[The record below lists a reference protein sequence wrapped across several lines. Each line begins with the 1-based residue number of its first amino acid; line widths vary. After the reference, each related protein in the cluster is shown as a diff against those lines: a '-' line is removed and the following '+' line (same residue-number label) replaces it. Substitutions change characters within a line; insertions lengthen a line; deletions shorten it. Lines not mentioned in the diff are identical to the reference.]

1 MNPKPLE
8 EAKNPLLAH
17 TLPALLRARRRAEDI
32 AIATNTELVE
42 VVDGKIVFVP
52 PDELRRRRE
61 K

>member
-8 EAKNPLLAH
+8 EAKNPLLAR

>member
-8 EAKNPLLAH
+8 QAKNPLLAR

-32 AIATNTELVE
+32 AIATNTEIVE
-42 VVDGKIVFVP
+42 VVDGKIVFVR
-52 PDELRRRRE
+52 PDELKRRRE